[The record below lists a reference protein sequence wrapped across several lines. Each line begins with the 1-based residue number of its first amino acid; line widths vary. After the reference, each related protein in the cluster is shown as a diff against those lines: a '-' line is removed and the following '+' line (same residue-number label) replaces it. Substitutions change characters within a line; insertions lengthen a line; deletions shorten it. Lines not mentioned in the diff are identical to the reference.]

1 MFNTT
6 NTYMGAKEF
15 NETML
20 KERRITFLLPCPVDG
35 RGNAGKVQMGRK
47 REQAVQVRLIAWCCT
62 TSAFCASVQIQS
74 GQKRSLLLQSLT
86 WVKTREN
93 TRGVRQ
99 KSVWCK
105 LTPDRKVQLPSP
117 KTTKPMFVQTFR
129 IGLRTFILV
138 ILFMFS

>member
-47 REQAVQVRLIAWCCT
+47 REKAVQVHQL
-62 TSAFCASVQIQS
+62 SVHQFRYSQGRNI
-74 GQKRSLLLQSLT
+74 L
-86 WVKTREN
+86 
-93 TRGVRQ
+93 
-99 KSVWCK
+99 CFF
-105 LTPDRKVQLPSP
+105 KV
-117 KTTKPMFVQTFR
+117 
-129 IGLRTFILV
+129 
-138 ILFMFS
+138 